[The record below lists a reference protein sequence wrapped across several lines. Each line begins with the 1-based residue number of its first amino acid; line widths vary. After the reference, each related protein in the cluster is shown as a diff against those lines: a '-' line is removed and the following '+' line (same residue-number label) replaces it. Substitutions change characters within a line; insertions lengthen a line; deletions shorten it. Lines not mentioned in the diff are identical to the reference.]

1 MKAQALCRAG
11 LEFKKGI
18 FAGHKRQKVSLFIG
32 AVFVAL
38 HIDIQISR
46 GEVTPFEGRGI

>member
-1 MKAQALCRAG
+1 LK
-11 LEFKKGI
+11 FNKGV

-32 AVFVAL
+32 ALFVAL
-38 HIDIQISR
+38 HIDLQLSR